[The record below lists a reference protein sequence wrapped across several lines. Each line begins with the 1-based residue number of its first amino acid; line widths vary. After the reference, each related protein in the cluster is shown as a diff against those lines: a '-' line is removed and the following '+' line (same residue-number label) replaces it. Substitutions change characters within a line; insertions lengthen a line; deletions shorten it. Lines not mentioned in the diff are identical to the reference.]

1 MCHYIYELSES
12 TSRYATHLRSQPQ
25 SCTKLQLVKLTPV
38 KTTLTHMNRGYLLRQ
53 GSTPLSYTK
62 CRVLPGFIQAI
73 EALCTPRRA
82 LFWCT
87 TQVRQSSRFRPKN
100 RVRTHIPHGHVS
112 TPHIHRYTKG
122 VPLYHMYVWHNRK
135 HNRYVLHFFYLL
147 SFMLFTCLH
156 HFRSRI

>member
-87 TQVRQSSRFRPKN
+87 TQVLSTTKFTFPPKEQSTYTHTPWSCEYTAHTQVYQRRTPLPYV
-100 RVRTHIPHGHVS
+100 RVAQQKAQHV
-112 TPHIHRYTKG
+112 
-122 VPLYHMYVWHNRK
+122 VV
-135 HNRYVLHFFYLL
+135 VLRVLPACL
-147 SFMLFTCLH
+147 SV
-156 HFRSRI
+156 